1 MRRVLVV
8 LTVLALSAPAW
19 GITGK
24 VVDNRGRPVAK
35 AKVGIWT
42 FWTSGRAYHADR
54 NGEFVAYRNIASD
67 GTVYGTNHKVVDADG
82 KPVPNAIA
90 IIPWGNNGPI
100 RSVTDKKGQFTFEV
114 PGYWDRVYRVKNSAG
129 APVPRAKVIRDSMSE
144 IVTDDKGEYRLEGS
158 RRATADGKECSV
170 NVLADGYTYASV
182 TLPDAEKAR
191 WVVVK
196 LRPERIFK
204 ARIVDENGAP
214 LRGARVIVESATG
227 EMKDGGGFSFAGFD
241 LPAVWITSGKDGYF
255 ELRHLPDPAGVK
267 SAQME
272 LTIDAPGRA
281 RIERRTYR
289 LAELRKSGKITLPRA
304 CVVQGTLRPPAG
316 GKLLDDLLLQMRL
329 VEDGPPVYESERR
342 ARIDKD
348 GKYRFDNLPPGEAT
362 ITMSTSHRRTLGWT
376 LPAAQQLPIAP
387 GEVKT
392 LDLAGATGAVIS
404 GIVRD
409 KATGNP
415 LGSAA
420 LTYEDAANPK
430 GNWWVTE
437 DDGTYSIR
445 VAPGKVTVYVSFI
458 WVGDKQVEF
467 DRKDGVSLEVAD
479 GQDKSG
485 VDLSIS
491 LPVKGAS
498 GAQGG

>member
-1 MRRVLVV
+1 MRAFWAILAVV
-8 LTVLALSAPAW
+8 ALSAPAW
-19 GITGK
+19 GFTGK
-24 VVDNRGRPVAK
+24 VVDSKGRPVAK

-67 GTVYGTNHKVVDADG
+67 GKVYGTNHKVVDADG

-90 IIPWGNNGPI
+90 IVPWSNDGPF
-100 RSVTDKKGQFTFEV
+100 RSVTDRKGQFTFEV
-114 PGYWDRVYRVKNSAG
+114 PGYWDRVYRVTDSAG

-144 IVTDDKGEYRLEGS
+144 IVTDDKGEYPLEGLG
-158 RRATADGKECSV
+158 RDTADGKEGSV

-182 TLPDAEKAR
+182 SLPDAEKVR
-191 WVVVK
+191 GITIK

-204 ARIVDENGAP
+204 AKIVDENGAP
-214 LRGARVIVESATG
+214 LRGARVIVEETSG
-227 EMKDGGGFSFAGFD
+227 KMKDGGGFYFSGFS

-255 ELRHLPDPAGVK
+255 ELRHLPDPAAVK
-267 SAQME
+267 SAQMA

-281 RIERRTYR
+281 RIERRTYQ

-304 CVVQGTLRPPAG
+304 CVVQGTLRPSAG
-316 GKLLDDLLLQMRL
+316 GKLLDDLLLKIRL
-329 VEDGPPVYESERR
+329 VEDGPPVYESERY
-342 ARIDKD
+342 AGIDKD

-362 ITMSTSHRRTLGWT
+362 IIMSTSHRRTIGWT
-376 LPAAQQLPIAP
+376 LPAAQQLRIAP

-445 VAPGKVTVYVSFI
+445 VAPGKVTVYVNFI
-458 WVGDKQVEF
+458 WAGDKQIDF
-467 DRKDGVSLEVAD
+467 DRKDGISLEVAD

-485 VDLSIS
+485 VDLSVS
-491 LPVKGAS
+491 LPAK
-498 GAQGG
+498 